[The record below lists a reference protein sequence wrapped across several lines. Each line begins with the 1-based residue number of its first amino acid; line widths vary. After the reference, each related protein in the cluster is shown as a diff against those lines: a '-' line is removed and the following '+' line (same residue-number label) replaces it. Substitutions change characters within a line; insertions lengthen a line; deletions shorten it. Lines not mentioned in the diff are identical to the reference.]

1 MPLARRKQSVINYFM
16 TEFKL
21 LSHAS
26 ATVSYGGKT
35 ILMDPWLLG
44 SCYWRSWWNY
54 PPVKPELKTNLN
66 VDAIYITHV
75 HWDHW
80 HGPTLKKLFSKDTLI
95 ITHDEPN
102 TRSINDLK
110 SIGFKNIKL
119 LKHGESATIG
129 DIKITPY
136 QFGLF
141 LNDSALVIEAPGFK
155 LINANDCK
163 IAGASLRHII
173 SKHGKFDFAL
183 RSHSSAN
190 DRVCYT
196 IKDSNFNMDDKD
208 HYSRSFAMF
217 MDAVKPKYA
226 IPFASNHCHLHKDV
240 YEFNNII
247 NDPFKLKDYI
257 IKNDLIKDI
266 EVKVMI
272 SGDSWNS
279 IDGFDISETG
289 ENYYINK
296 EENISL
302 YRDSVEEVLVRFY
315 KLENRL
321 KPNSSIIKMFQEQIL
336 CIPKVFRAKFKN
348 YNYKLVLFNDKK
360 EWFYEVAPYSGKV
373 EESENDFNIGSE
385 IRVPI
390 KIFLDSVSMNMFHH
404 SSISKRNKYIFE
416 NKELLNKYESFQRL
430 LEYVELGLFPLKLK
444 YFLNMIKSYTR
455 RWREVTVYFRAFFLR
470 RKGMPIYDI
479 EEDILKR
486 T

>member
-1 MPLARRKQSVINYFM
+1 M

-26 ATVSYGGKT
+26 ATVSYKGKT
-35 ILMDPWLLG
+35 LLMDPWLLG

-54 PPVKPELKTNLN
+54 PPVKPEIKTNLN

-119 LKHGESATIG
+119 LKHAESIKIGE
-129 DIKITPY
+129 IKITPY

-141 LNDSALVIEAPGFK
+141 LNDSALVIETPDFK

-163 IAGASLRHII
+163 IAGASLRRII
-173 SKHGKFDFAL
+173 NKHGRFDFAL

-196 IKDSNFNMDDKD
+196 VKDSNFDMDDKD

-247 NDPFKLKDYI
+247 NDPFKLKEYI
-257 IKNDLIKDI
+257 IREGLIKDI
-266 EVKVMI
+266 ELKVMI

-279 IDGFDISETG
+279 KDGFKISETG
-289 ENYYINK
+289 KDFYINK
-296 EENISL
+296 DINISL
-302 YRDSVEEVLVRFY
+302 YKESVEGVLEKFY

-321 KPNSSIIKMFQEQIL
+321 KPNNRVIKMFEEQIL
-336 CIPKVFRAKFKN
+336 SIPKFFRAKFKN
-348 YNYKLVLFNDKK
+348 YTYKMVLFNDKK
-360 EWFYEVAPYSGKV
+360 EWFYEVSPFTGKV
-373 EESENDFNIGSE
+373 QELTTNFNNDSE

-390 KIFLDSVSMNMFHH
+390 KIFIDSVSMNMFHH

-416 NKELLNKYESFQRL
+416 NEELLKKYEKFQRL
-430 LEYVELGLFPLKLK
+430 LEYVELGVFPLKFK
-444 YFLNMIKSYTR
+444 YFVNIIKSYKR
-455 RWREVTVYFRAFFLR
+455 RWREIIVYFQAYFLR
-470 RKGMPIYDI
+470 KKGMPIYDI
-479 EEDILKR
+479 EEEILKR